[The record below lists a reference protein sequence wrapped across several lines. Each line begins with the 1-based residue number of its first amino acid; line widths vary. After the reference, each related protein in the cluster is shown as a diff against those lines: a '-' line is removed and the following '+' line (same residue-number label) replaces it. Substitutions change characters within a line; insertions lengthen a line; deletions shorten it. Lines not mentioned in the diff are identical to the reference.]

1 MPASERPAVS
11 TPGLA
16 RELGPGTTLLLVV
29 GQVIAVGIFLT
40 PAAMVHDLVAPLW
53 LVAVWVVMGGMA
65 ICGALVFG
73 EFASRFPQ
81 AGGVYVYLREAW
93 GPRLA
98 FLYGWKCFLVMD
110 PGLSAA
116 LAAGLSSYVPY
127 VVPIGP
133 RGQLA
138 VGVGVILAL
147 ACVNIAGVRFGARV
161 MAFLS
166 VAKLGL
172 LGVVI
177 VAGALS
183 PHGDWQHFVPF
194 ATRPPDAI
202 PLVPALAG
210 AIVSAFF
217 SFGGWWE
224 AGRMAG
230 EVKDAQRVL
239 PRALIGG
246 LSLVTACY
254 ALMTALVTF
263 AVPPDRITSSTA
275 FVGELGT
282 SIFGENGARLLAI
295 IVIVSV
301 GGSLA
306 AFLMSAPRVYYAM
319 ANDGVFP
326 SALARIDPR
335 RGTPVRAILAQTAL
349 AVAILA
355 AGRFETIVAY
365 FVFITVVFLIIAV
378 AGIYRIRSR
387 EAAALPRAGRGL
399 SSVDSCG
406 GGPLGPHAPR
416 VAGLKPRR
424 HVRGAASQVN
434 SGASIEALQH
444 PGTAA
449 PPFRL
454 PGYPLTPIGFLVP
467 AVAVVA
473 LVAASNPLQSL
484 AGACAVATGLLVWP
498 RLAARHEP
506 QQPGSATTIQG
517 DAAI

>member
-1 MPASERPAVS
+1 VFASGP
-11 TPGLA
+11 LA

-53 LVAVWVVMGGMA
+53 LLAVWGVMGGMA

-73 EFASRFPQ
+73 EFASRFPH

-116 LAAGLSSYVPY
+116 LAAGLSSYLPY
-127 VVPIGP
+127 VVPISP

-138 VGVGVILAL
+138 VGIGVILAL
-147 ACVNIAGVRFGARV
+147 ACVNIAGVRLGARV

-166 VAKLGL
+166 IAKLGL
-172 LGVVI
+172 LGVVV

-194 ATRPPDAI
+194 TTRPPDAV
-202 PLVPALAG
+202 PLIPALAG

-230 EVKDAQRVL
+230 EVKDAQRVV

-246 LSLVTACY
+246 LSLVTVCY

-319 ANDGVFP
+319 ADDGVFP

-335 RGTPVRAILAQTAL
+335 RGTPIRAILAQTAL

-387 EAAALPRAGRGL
+387 EAAALQYR
-399 SSVDSCG
+399 
-406 GGPLGPHAPR
+406 
-416 VAGLKPRR
+416 
-424 HVRGAASQVN
+424 
-434 SGASIEALQH
+434 
-444 PGTAA
+444 GTAA
-449 PPFRL
+449 LQGGSTAAPSARLFRL

-473 LVAASNPLQSL
+473 LVAASNPLQSI
-484 AGACAVATGLLVWP
+484 AGACAVATGLVVWP
-498 RLAARHEP
+498 RLGAGRDPQRPAAHPPFRETPPHDLDQDHP
-506 QQPGSATTIQG
+506 VR
-517 DAAI
+517 